1 MKKLQHTL
9 CYVSS
14 ARKSLSNTDI
24 NHLFTVNKRNNID
37 LDISGILIYNNGNFF
52 QILEGEKSKLD
63 HLFSKINDDE
73 RHYNVIKLINST
85 IDNRIFKEYNSGF
98 ILTNNSTEIKQLT
111 NYLNWLKEA
120 DLPKINRIVQLVEK
134 FIARK

>member
-14 ARKSLSNTDI
+14 ARKSLSSTDI

-52 QILEGEKSKLD
+52 QVLEGEKSKLD
-63 HLFSKINDDE
+63 YLFSKISEDE
-73 RHYNVIKLINST
+73 RHYNIIKLINST
-85 IDNRIFKEYNSGF
+85 ADNRIFKEYNSGF
-98 ILTNNSTEIKQLT
+98 ILTNNSTEIKQLI